1 MNHPSILVVD
11 DNIDNLDLTRL
22 LLEFEGYEVW
32 TAEDAVQA
40 LAILRR
46 TRPDLILMDVQ
57 MPEIDGLELT
67 RRLRQD
73 EAWED
78 VPIIALTAYAMRGD
92 EEKARLAGCNGYITK
107 PIDTRT
113 FGGLVREYLP

>member
-32 TAEDAVQA
+32 NAEDAVQE